1 MKNQSPHAFANL
13 PVKKNLSQTFR
24 LSLLLFA
31 LISAASAAGLYWS
44 DSIYSTDELMHSFLP
59 NDVIN
64 LLVILPAVLLSMW
77 FALRGKLLGLL
88 FWPGA
93 LLAVCYNYMIYLFSF
108 PPGGVTLMYFVI
120 VAVSA
125 VSITLLFSSLDN
137 DILSQQLEG
146 VMPTRLVGGV
156 LIGFGAAFLLRAV
169 SILGNYLFLQA
180 QIPQTDFAL
189 NTSDITLSG
198 VWILGGLLVWKRK
211 RAGYAAGMA
220 MLMQANILFLG
231 LLLLMLVKPALT
243 NTSFIMVDFFIILIM
258 ELIFAIPFILLSR
271 KVAKA

>member
-1 MKNQSPHAFANL
+1 
-13 PVKKNLSQTFR
+13 
-24 LSLLLFA
+24 
-31 LISAASAAGLYWS
+31 
-44 DSIYSTDELMHSFLP
+44 MHSFLP

-156 LIGFGAAFLLRAV
+156 LIGL
-169 SILGNYLFLQA
+169 
-180 QIPQTDFAL
+180 AL
-189 NTSDITLSG
+189 HSCCALSASWG
-198 VWILGGLLVWKRK
+198 TIYFSRLKSL
-211 RAGYAAGMA
+211 
-220 MLMQANILFLG
+220 
-231 LLLLMLVKPALT
+231 KP
-243 NTSFIMVDFFIILIM
+243 
-258 ELIFAIPFILLSR
+258 ILL
-271 KVAKA
+271 